1 MDSDTSLK
9 VSAWLIFIGALVFR
23 HYLGKSRKLQQK
35 IPFYFVIPAG
45 LTFIAGAAMAEIVIG
60 RWLAGF
66 IRGAG
71 DMVGGLFEPD
81 IAGSAVVSFAV
92 VVLILIAV
100 VGLVDLKAD
109 KPELMALLLMATFF
123 VAAAGA
129 GLSGEGRQ
137 LTQAALN
144 IGSEGL
150 SALVT

>member
-1 MDSDTSLK
+1 MDSDTSLS
-9 VSAWLIFIGALVFR
+9 VSAWLIFIGALVLR
-23 HYLGKSRKLQQK
+23 HYLGKSRRLQK

-60 RWLAGF
+60 EWLAGF

-71 DMVGGLFEPD
+71 DVVGALFGIP
-81 IAGSAVVSFAV
+81 GTSVVSFSCL
-92 VVLILIAV
+92 VLIIIAV
-100 VGLVDLKAD
+100 VGLSDLKAD

-129 GLSGEGRQ
+129 GLSGEGSQ

-144 IGSEGL
+144 IGSQGL

>member
-1 MDSDTSLK
+1 MDSDTTLR
-9 VSAWLIFIGALVFR
+9 VSAWLIFVGALVFR
-23 HYLGKSRKLQQK
+23 HYLGKSRRLQK

-60 RWLAGF
+60 KWLAGF

-71 DMVGGLFEPD
+71 DMVGGLFD
-81 IAGSAVVSFAV
+81 IPGVLVVSFASL
-92 VVLILIAV
+92 VLVAIAV
-100 VGLVDLKAD
+100 VGLADLKAD
-109 KPELMALLLMATFF
+109 KPELMALLFMATFF

-129 GLSGEGRQ
+129 GLSGEGSQ

-150 SALVT
+150 SALVS

>member
-1 MDSDTSLK
+1 MDSDTTLR

-23 HYLGKSRKLQQK
+23 HYLGKSRRLQK

-60 RWLAGF
+60 RKLADF

-71 DMVGGLFEPD
+71 DVIGGPFGVP
-81 IAGSAVVSFAV
+81 GSAVVAFAV
-92 VVLILIAV
+92 VVLIVIAG
-100 VGLVDLKAD
+100 VGLWDLKAD
-109 KPELMALLLMATFF
+109 KPELLALLFIATFF
-123 VAAAGA
+123 VAAGGA
-129 GLSGEGRQ
+129 GLSDEGSQ
-137 LTQAALN
+137 LTKAALN

>member
-1 MDSDTSLK
+1 MDSDTSLS

-23 HYLGKSRKLQQK
+23 HFLGKSRRLQR
-35 IPFYFVIPAG
+35 IPFYFVIPAS

-60 RWLAGF
+60 EWLAGF

-71 DMVGGLFEPD
+71 AMIGGVFEPD

-100 VGLVDLKAD
+100 VGLSDLKAD

-129 GLSGEGRQ
+129 GLSGEGSQ

-150 SALVT
+150 SALVS

>member
-1 MDSDTSLK
+1 MSEGTTLSA
-9 VSAWLIFIGALVFR
+9 SAWLIFIGALVLR
-23 HYLGKSRKLQQK
+23 HYLGKSRRLQK

-60 RWLAGF
+60 EWLAGF

-71 DMVGGLFEPD
+71 AMIGGVFEPD

-100 VGLVDLKAD
+100 VGLSDLKAD

-129 GLSGEGRQ
+129 GLSGEGSQ

-150 SALVT
+150 SALVS